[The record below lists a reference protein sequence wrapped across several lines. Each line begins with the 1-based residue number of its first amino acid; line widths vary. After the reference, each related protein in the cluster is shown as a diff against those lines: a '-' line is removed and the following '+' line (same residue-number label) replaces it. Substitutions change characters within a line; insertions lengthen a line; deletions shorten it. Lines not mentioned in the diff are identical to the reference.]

1 MSSPV
6 GLFGAFVDTQDV
18 VLDNLTDNKI
28 YTQVK
33 TIMPFEIIHDMV
45 EHNTC
50 TGYVEKLTSLD
61 NVKLECRAIL
71 TETELPAL
79 MTLSLIVSSKLP
91 VKNWRVTF
99 TSFSNLAASITGI
112 AKMFNF
118 KVIDRGI
125 DVVMVEFTL
134 EFESDI
140 VGLDTDV
147 VSVT

>member
-6 GLFGAFVDTQDV
+6 GLFESFVDTQDV
-18 VLDNLTDNKI
+18 ELNNLTDGKI

-33 TIMPFEIIHDMV
+33 TIIPFELKHDITIH
-45 EHNTC
+45 ETC
-50 TGYVEKLTSLD
+50 TGFMEKLTTLD
-61 NVKLECRAIL
+61 NVSLECRAIL

-79 MTLSLIVSSKLP
+79 MTLSLQVSSKLL

-99 TSFSNLAASITGI
+99 TSFSNLAASITGK

-118 KVIDRGI
+118 KILDRGI

-140 VGLDTDV
+140 AGPTAGV
-147 VSVT
+147 VTVV

>member
-18 VLDNLTDNKI
+18 TLDNLTDGDI

-33 TIMPFEIIHDMV
+33 TIMPFEILHDMV

-50 TGYVEKLTSLD
+50 TGFVEKLTSLD

-79 MTLSLIVSSKLP
+79 MTLSLVVSSKLL
-91 VKNWRVTF
+91 VKEWRVTF
-99 TSFSNLAASITGI
+99 RSFSNLSASITGR

-134 EFESDI
+134 EFESNI
-140 VGLDTDV
+140 AGTNVTV
-147 VSVT
+147 VAVV

>member
-1 MSSPV
+1 MSTPSGV
-6 GLFGAFVDTQDV
+6 FAAFVDTQDV
-18 VLDNLTDNKI
+18 VLDNLTDGLI

-33 TIMPFEIIHDMV
+33 TIMPFEILHDMV

-50 TGYVEKLTSLD
+50 TGFVEKLTSLD

-79 MTLSLIVSSKLP
+79 MTLSLVVSSKLL
-91 VKNWRVTF
+91 VKQWRVTF
-99 TSFSNLAASITGI
+99 TSFNSLSASITGR

-134 EFESDI
+134 EFESNI
-140 VGLDTDV
+140 AGTNTTV
-147 VSVT
+147 VAVV

>member
-6 GLFGAFVDTQDV
+6 GLYDAFVDTQDV
-18 VLDNLTDNKI
+18 VLDNLTDAKI

-33 TIMPFEIIHDMV
+33 TITPFEINHDMV

-61 NVKLECRAIL
+61 GVKLECRAIL

-79 MTLSLIVSSKLP
+79 MTLSLVSASKLP
-91 VKNWRVTF
+91 VKQWRISF
-99 TSFSNLAASITGI
+99 TSFNGLAATITGE

-118 KVIDRGI
+118 KILDRGL
-125 DVVMVEFTL
+125 DVVMVEFIL

-140 VGLDTDV
+140 SGLDVDV
-147 VSVT
+147 VSVA